1 MQLASVKRTDEKTI
15 DAVGVPLTVVFA
27 DAEAIAAVRAAGEGF
42 LPIEPPFHMSDEDAY
57 LVLPTD
63 IGLEMIDIVADSD
76 HELLGEALRDGL
88 VVNGF
93 LGREDGTMGLH
104 AEAVETPLALLSRMP
119 YAEALELGRGT
130 DPVAALNALP
140 HAQCT
145 VVSKLVDEEGLS
157 RMLSEDDYLGKS
169 WGGRAEGGALADP
182 TFAWS
187 RRVGPRTFGV
197 ELALF
202 TEYEELVAL
211 LRPVSI
217 TARAER

>member
-1 MQLASVKRTDEKTI
+1 MQLASVKEETKAI

-27 DAEAIAAVRAAGEGF
+27 EADAIAKVRAEGEGF

-76 HELLGEALRDGL
+76 HDLLGEALRDGL

-93 LGREDGTMGLH
+93 LGRADGVMGLN
-104 AEAVETPLALLSRMP
+104 VELVESPLSLLKRMP
-119 YAEALELGRGT
+119 YAEALELGRGV

-145 VVSKLVDEEGLS
+145 VVSKLVDEEGLG
-157 RMLSEDDYLGKS
+157 RMLGDDDYLGKS
-169 WGGRAEGGALADP
+169 WGRSDGSVDP
-182 TFAWS
+182 TFVWS
-187 RRVGPRTFGV
+187 RRTGPSAFGI

-202 TEYEELVAL
+202 TEYEELVML

-217 TARAER
+217 TARA